1 MDNSREEKIDQ
12 WMSQEGIRT
21 HRRRRI
27 IPSSTD
33 QISHTPVGTGL
44 DAMEK
49 VAFYFGDRPAL
60 PVVEMGQIKEHE
72 VTLSFGEDVH
82 LDEPFYPVSEEYR
95 DHWAIAH
102 TDALA
107 LSTGTV
113 YGQQTAA
120 LTAIGNSVAGA
131 KVLVNT
137 NRWEVLGSVGLA
149 RFTTAIMV
157 GQVMEQAT
165 EPWARNQHIWLVGY
179 RELGPKLVGF
189 LTPYHDESRFHL
201 VESIEQITPGEL
213 HGTSAT
219 IYVMG
224 SGPATI
230 EAYNRLRSQNV
241 GLMTDT
247 VVTEQAMFISED
259 EDGGAT
265 IVNAGP
271 NGLKIWP
278 HLVAEGDGLYSAMD
292 ITWQKRRQEAESAA
306 EAVENLTVR
315 NFLPAGDADKPA
327 GSPSISVEELEAM
340 LDRDSVIPEHESNL
354 MENGMSGAPI
364 PAPEPAIPAPP
375 AHEQAPRFTLALLGR
390 PQIYRADGARAS
402 GKPAETVAYLHLN
415 GSAAD
420 AITTSRALWPDEESE
435 GPAARTRRTRT
446 AKKIKDTMPEIFRSE
461 GEWRIGRLDTDID
474 WIVATLTG
482 SSDPQQ
488 ILDACEL
495 VDEPLRACAPWADE
509 HRSRIA
515 DELRQILWD
524 VENQALAS
532 DQFEIAEAARQASYG
547 LQ

>member
-1 MDNSREEKIDQ
+1 MDNSREEEIDQ
-12 WMSQEGIRT
+12 WILQERIRT
-21 HRRRRI
+21 DRRRRI

-33 QISHTPVGTGL
+33 QINHTPVGTGL

-49 VAFYFGDRPAL
+49 VAFYFGDRPEL

-82 LDEPFYPVSEEYR
+82 LDVPFYPVSEEYR

-120 LTAIGNSVAGA
+120 LTAIGNSMAGA
-131 KVLVNT
+131 KVLMNT

-179 RELGPKLVGF
+179 RELGPKLVTF
-189 LTPYHDESRFHL
+189 LAPYHDEFRFHL
-201 VESIEQITPGEL
+201 VESMEQITPEDL

-230 EAYNRLRSQNV
+230 EAYDRLRSENV

-265 IVNAGP
+265 VVNAGP
-271 NGLKIWP
+271 SGLKIWP
-278 HLVAEGDGLYSAMD
+278 HLVGEGDGLYAAMD
-292 ITWQKRRQEAESAA
+292 ITWQKRQQEAETAA
-306 EAVENLTVR
+306 EAVENLTVGD
-315 NFLPAGDADKPA
+315 FLPAGDADKPA
-327 GSPSISVEELEAM
+327 GSTSISVEDLEAM
-340 LDRDSVIPEHESNL
+340 LDREGVIPDHGSDL
-354 MENGMSGAPI
+354 VKNGTSVAPV
-364 PAPEPAIPAPP
+364 PAPEPAAPAPP
-375 AHEQAPRFTLALLGR
+375 VQEQAPRFTLALLGK
-390 PQIYRADGARAS
+390 PQIYRADGARAG
-402 GKPAETVAYLHLN
+402 GKPAEAVAYLHLN

-420 AITTSRALWPDEESE
+420 AISTSRALWPDADTD
-435 GPAARTRRTRT
+435 GPAARTRRART
-446 AKKIKDTMPEIFRSE
+446 AKKIKDTLPETFRDG
-461 GEWRIGRLDTDID
+461 GEWRIGRLDTDIE
-474 WIVATLTG
+474 WIVATVTG
-482 SSDPQQ
+482 SSDPQHMV
-488 ILDACEL
+488 DACKL
-495 VDEPLRACAPWADE
+495 VDAPLRACAEWADH
-509 HRSRIA
+509 HRSRIV
-515 DELRQILWD
+515 DELRQVLHD
-524 VENQALAS
+524 VEHQALAS
-532 DQFEIAEAARQASYG
+532 DQFDVAEAARQASFR